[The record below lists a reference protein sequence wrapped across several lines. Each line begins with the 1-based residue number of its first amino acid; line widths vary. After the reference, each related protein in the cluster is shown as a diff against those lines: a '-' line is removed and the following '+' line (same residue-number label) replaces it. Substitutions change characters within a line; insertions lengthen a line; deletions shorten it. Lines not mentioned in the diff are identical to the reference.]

1 MKLKYKERKC
11 KSPVLRKSFLIL
23 GRKKKKNTTTT
34 QKVMLLSEVLQP
46 KKIMQI
52 QAGLTKKW
60 AKDLNRY
67 FFKEDIQ
74 MAKTH
79 MKRCSTSSLI
89 IREVQI

>member
-23 GRKKKKNTTTT
+23 GRKKKHTTTT
-34 QKVMLLSEVLQP
+34 QNVMLLSEVLQP

>member
-23 GRKKKKNTTTT
+23 GRKKKNTTTT
-34 QKVMLLSEVLQP
+34 QNVMLLSEVLQP

-67 FFKEDIQ
+67 FFK
-74 MAKTH
+74 AH